1 MFLVL
6 LAAFLP
12 ASASGKD
19 SEGWGVNALVLK
31 APWPGAPSVDDLL
44 ADGAHTVVLDRFYRA
59 GGIDRPAT
67 PTECR
72 VSYDNDALNVVFR
85 CKEKDMA
92 FPTSDLIYPVN
103 QSAGTNRLANWM
115 AMFGSPGGCDSW
127 PPFPDEVDV
136 LIQPDPASPSYYQFS
151 VTPDGAKYGR
161 EYTLNTNSPNVPDE
175 RDRIRGSTVAK
186 HVDVFEATVTKHA
199 DEWVVSYRIPWATLG
214 GLPSSHFG
222 FLPMR
227 TRWRDGEF
235 SSPVAID
242 FEECLPVDLLIET
255 SFSGSATVKDADSSL
270 CQLPSGIFRWQRPA
284 FMFHPDAE
292 MREQIWQLESS
303 LGTPTDMKNLGQRID
318 LAQNW
323 MDLMTGEGFQPLPRA
338 WGDVTNNLILA
349 LWRQKVNLAL
359 EQNDTTKACQ
369 ILDSYLSQLDT
380 MSRWWYADSSPGDIL
395 KDHWQAVAKAD
406 SLEVSGNTLV
416 MHGTAGGHPVDLHLV
431 LPQTGGVRIFGK
443 DEGFFKPD
451 QLLPLNVKQSSGS
464 CTITTADGKVVI
476 QQNPFSVAFYNA
488 AGEKVTEIAP
498 GKLAFLFDA
507 DGQITGVDFRTHLDT
522 DEVIYGFGE
531 KYDNFNQHGHVLTLW
546 GADDWVGNGLGL
558 RNTTYKLVPVIHSS
572 KGYMIFDDSSYR
584 LRADVGVADAHEF
597 RITQPGPIF
606 DYYFWVGTPKHSLES
621 YTALT
626 GTPPLPPKWVFEPW
640 MGRGGGAWAAGPLHN
655 AVAEETNTYFHFAA
669 LDIPHSAIYAEGS
682 SANSPFLNEFM
693 TAHNIKVLGYFMPAQ
708 IRVSA
713 GQGGGGF
720 GGRGGR
726 RSMESL
732 MPELKHDDLPFLRFP
747 NGDVAPSAG
756 DNYIDFYN
764 PNAMEL
770 IRRALKPALDLGNA
784 GSMVDFG
791 DLVPDA
797 AVFYNGKRGAEMHN
811 FYSYE
816 YHKTVSE
823 YYRERRGD
831 DFILYGRA
839 ATPGDQHW
847 VGQFAGDH
855 SSNFDGLKAVLTGAL
870 NLCACGFST
879 WGSDLGGYFGL
890 PEPAVY
896 MRWIEF
902 GCFSPIWRPHG
913 KATRDPWYFGDAAVA
928 SYKYDAW
935 VRENILNYTCN
946 AAAVSHDT
954 GIPIMRSMPLSFP
967 GEQSVAPVR
976 DQYMFGDYLLV
987 APVLNEDTSRTV
999 LFPAGAWTGLWDGK
1013 TVSGPAKL
1021 DVSAPLDTIPVYLKQ
1036 GAVVSVQLDKALRFG
1051 ESMTPGRVNA
1061 LVVTP
1066 PKKTE
1071 TVSILNGKGEL
1082 ANVPVQTMDNG
1093 GFGWVLENLPDM
1105 NYVIVYGI
1113 SNAGTVKLDGEVVP
1127 AQTGV
1132 AFDQMAPGWE
1142 ADTAGNRLIV
1152 RLPDTAPGQTRP
1164 PATVEVDPKA
1174 LSQ

>member
-1 MFLVL
+1 
-6 LAAFLP
+6 
-12 ASASGKD
+12 
-19 SEGWGVNALVLK
+19 
-31 APWPGAPSVDDLL
+31 
-44 ADGAHTVVLDRFYRA
+44 
-59 GGIDRPAT
+59 
-67 PTECR
+67 
-72 VSYDNDALNVVFR
+72 
-85 CKEKDMA
+85 
-92 FPTSDLIYPVN
+92 
-103 QSAGTNRLANWM
+103 
-115 AMFGSPGGCDSW
+115 
-127 PPFPDEVDV
+127 
-136 LIQPDPASPSYYQFS
+136 
-151 VTPDGAKYGR
+151 
-161 EYTLNTNSPNVPDE
+161 
-175 RDRIRGSTVAK
+175 
-186 HVDVFEATVTKHA
+186 
-199 DEWVVSYRIPWATLG
+199 
-214 GLPSSHFG
+214 
-222 FLPMR
+222 
-227 TRWRDGEF
+227 
-235 SSPVAID
+235 
-242 FEECLPVDLLIET
+242 
-255 SFSGSATVKDADSSL
+255 
-270 CQLPSGIFRWQRPA
+270 
-284 FMFHPDAE
+284 
-292 MREQIWQLESS
+292 
-303 LGTPTDMKNLGQRID
+303 
-318 LAQNW
+318 
-323 MDLMTGEGFQPLPRA
+323 
-338 WGDVTNNLILA
+338 
-349 LWRQKVNLAL
+349 
-359 EQNDTTKACQ
+359 
-369 ILDSYLSQLDT
+369 
-380 MSRWWYADSSPGDIL
+380 
-395 KDHWQAVAKAD
+395 
-406 SLEVSGNTLV
+406 
-416 MHGTAGGHPVDLHLV
+416 
-431 LPQTGGVRIFGK
+431 
-443 DEGFFKPD
+443 
-451 QLLPLNVKQSSGS
+451 
-464 CTITTADGKVVI
+464 
-476 QQNPFSVAFYNA
+476 
-488 AGEKVTEIAP
+488 
-498 GKLAFLFDA
+498 
-507 DGQITGVDFRTHLDT
+507 
-522 DEVIYGFGE
+522 
-531 KYDNFNQHGHVLTLW
+531 
-546 GADDWVGNGLGL
+546 VGNGLGL

-693 TAHNIKVLGYFMPAQ
+693 AAHNIKVLGYFMPAVDGS
-708 IRVSA
+708 RF
-713 GQGGGGF
+713 GGGS
-720 GGRGGR
+720 RIQ
-726 RSMESL
+726 SL
-732 MPELKHDDLPFLRFP
+732 MPELKPDELPRL
-747 NGDVAPSAG
+747 NCGDPGLTRQLGYV
-756 DNYIDFYN
+756 DFTN
-764 PNAMEL
+764 PHALEL
-770 IRRALKPALDLGNA
+770 IRRDLKHALDLGNA

-791 DLVPDA
+791 DLVPDS